1 MDRLDKLFELYSKY
15 KNQEITTIT
24 LEDTGKEISNIMFER
39 MKGNKTA
46 ENTELLKEMQWLRF
60 EMFSKKIE
68 VVNR

>member
-39 MKGNKTA
+39 MNGNKTD

-68 VVNR
+68 IINR